1 MGIALIV
8 MLPISVVIAA
18 TMRSNLGPSMWFQ
31 IHRALGVSQ
40 HNNVAHVGALIILS
54 AFFPA
59 KSVEDQDKPLPCH
72 VCPVV
77 LRSTQNPR

>member
-18 TMRSNLGPSMWFQ
+18 TMRFTLGPSMWFQ

-40 HNNVAHVGALIILS
+40 HMSAHH
-54 AFFPA
+54 F
-59 KSVEDQDKPLPCH
+59 
-72 VCPVV
+72 
-77 LRSTQNPR
+77 TT

>member
-18 TMRSNLGPSMWFQ
+18 TMRSTLGPSMWFQ

-40 HNNVAHVGALIILS
+40 HMSAHH
-54 AFFPA
+54 F
-59 KSVEDQDKPLPCH
+59 
-72 VCPVV
+72 
-77 LRSTQNPR
+77 TT